1 MDTNSTSSFAE
12 TNANNG
18 IDQIQ
23 QQHHPELIDLLP
35 VGFYT
40 CDNQGYITSY
50 NKAAVKLWGRTPAIG
65 EDRWHSS
72 SKIYNIKGEPISLD
86 ACPVARALKEGIA
99 IEGEKNIILR
109 ADGTRVVV
117 QVSVVPLFNHAR
129 VLTGVVNTMVA
140 INELTQDEEKQAR
153 LAAIVDSSDD
163 AIISKTLKGI
173 ITSWNKGAESI
184 FGYTEAEVLNK
195 HISILIPKARLSE
208 EEYIIGQVAKGNRVE
223 HFETIRLS
231 KCGTETPV
239 SLTVSPVKNNNG
251 EIIGASKIARN
262 ISAQKN
268 AQERLKRYADN
279 LEIINSVIKTISE
292 ELDLNKILQK
302 VTDSTTQLT
311 GARFG
316 AFFYNSVNTNGEAL
330 MLYTLSGAPKEAFEN
345 FGMPR
350 HTAVFKPT
358 FMGEGVIRVD
368 DITKDARYGRNFP
381 HTGMPAG
388 HLSVVSYLAVP
399 VVSRFGEVIGGL
411 IFGHP
416 KAGIFTQ
423 DHENMVISIAAQAA
437 IGLDNAKLY
446 EEIKELNEKKDDFI
460 GMASHE
466 LKTPLTS
473 ISGYLQIL
481 QRLKGDENSKKF
493 IAKTAQQVKK
503 LSALVAD
510 LLDVSKVEAGK
521 LQLSKENFDI
531 GDVLNEAIELIQH
544 SNTSHQ
550 ISIEKSIDSI
560 TLFGDPQRIEQVVIN
575 LLSNAIKYSP
585 SANKIQVFLT
595 CTDSE
600 VKVSVKDE
608 GFGIPADMLT
618 NIFSRFYRVDNI
630 SPAISG
636 LGIGLYISHDII
648 ERHNGKLW
656 AESELGKGSTFW
668 FTLPILR

>member
-23 QQHHPELIDLLP
+23 QLHPELIDLLP

-40 CDNQGYITSY
+40 CDNQGYVTSY
-50 NKAAVKLWGRTPAIG
+50 NKAAVKLWGRTPEIG

-86 ACPVARALKEGIA
+86 ACPVARALKEGIS

-117 QVSVVPLFNHAR
+117 QVNVVPLFNHAR

-173 ITSWNKGAESI
+173 ITSWNKGAENI

-302 VTDSTTQLT
+302 VTDATTQLT

-358 FMGEGVIRVD
+358 FTGEGVIRVD
-368 DITKDARYGRNFP
+368 DITKDSRYGQNFP

-531 GDVLNEAIELIQH
+531 ADVLNEAIELIQH
-544 SNTSHQ
+544 SNTTHQ

-560 TLFGDPQRIEQVVIN
+560 ILFGDPQRIEQVVIN

-585 SANKIQVFLT
+585 SANKIQVFLSH
-595 CTDSE
+595 TDSE

-668 FTLPILR
+668 FTLPILH